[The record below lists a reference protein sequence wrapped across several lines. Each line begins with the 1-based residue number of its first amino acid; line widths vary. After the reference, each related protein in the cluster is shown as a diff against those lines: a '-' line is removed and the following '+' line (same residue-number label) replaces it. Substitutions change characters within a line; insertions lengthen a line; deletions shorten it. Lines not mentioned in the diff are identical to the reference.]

1 MSKAFVTS
9 SDLLWETFQLTKHYR
24 CRASE
29 LLHVEDPWTA
39 YQIDRAVY
47 AFGSALSAELEGVEG
62 KDKSEIERKRLRVI
76 TKWLPKAVD
85 ASGASSQ
92 GRFADPASRSI

>member
-1 MSKAFVTS
+1 MSKAFVQNS
-9 SDLLWETFQLTKHYR
+9 ALLWETFQLTKHYR

-29 LLHVEDPWTA
+29 LLDIRDPWTA
-39 YQIDRAVY
+39 YQLDRAVY
-47 AFGSALSAELEGVEG
+47 SFGSALSAELEGVEG
-62 KDKSEIERKRLRVI
+62 KNKNEIERKRLRVI

-85 ASGASSQ
+85 ASGTSD